1 LTYKK
6 DMVEVFGFMIFASYG
21 LFIVGMVIFGG
32 IIILLLSYFNLCCE
46 TYWYIGIPMIIGG
59 IFLIPTIGK
68 VCDITMNWHRG
79 IR

>member
-6 DMVEVFGFMIFASYG
+6 DMVEVFGFIIFATYG
-21 LFIVGMVIFGG
+21 ITIIAGLIGGG
-32 IIILLLSYFNLCCE
+32 ILVLLLSYANLCCE
-46 TYWYIGIPMIIGG
+46 TYWYIGILMIIGG

-68 VCDITMNWHRG
+68 VCDITMDWHRG